1 MLGLANAESPRAV
14 DVCYLANQNM
24 FPSSTVL
31 DSFPAVEY
39 FLQWPQ
45 AVKVELR
52 ARLLNSVYIRLVTTP
67 TAVFPFPK
75 LLTRPTRSSDF
86 IKTIPLEPYSTI
98 SHVECKISV
107 LTCDIDYTLSQSVR
121 RSSTMGSIPD
131 G

>member
-1 MLGLANAESPRAV
+1 MLGLANAERPRVV

-67 TAVFPFPK
+67 TVVFPFPN
-75 LLTRPTRSSDF
+75 F
-86 IKTIPLEPYSTI
+86 
-98 SHVECKISV
+98 SHVQLEAQ
-107 LTCDIDYTLSQSVR
+107 TLSKPYHSNR
-121 RSSTMGSIPD
+121 TLPSPTWNAR
-131 G
+131 